1 MSSPFS
7 SQHKS
12 RMVAVYLFTVLF
24 LVFYGKTAAQNPSP
38 SVPNAFGQEVYKQRR
53 LALLDSLGDGV
64 AVLYSRGTSGE
75 MGYRADGDFWYLTGL
90 DDPGAIL
97 ILAPKEKDCE
107 VLLLAPR
114 DPEEERWVGERVPL
128 SESLKVVVK
137 MDRIYRTSSLD
148 WLLVDRVKH
157 SPVLHL
163 ISQLVG
169 PGTGVPPDMELYG
182 KISERIPGV
191 TTKNSSRFLESM
203 RMYKSQKEIAALEK
217 AIVVTYKGMTESL
230 PLIRPGVTEFQ
241 LAGKLQESF
250 KQQGAQFSSFSPI
263 VGAGEHS
270 TILHYERL
278 DREIRAGE
286 LVLID
291 FGAEWNHYAA
301 DITRTFPADGK
312 FTDAQARIYDV
323 VLEAQKAAI
332 ASIKPG
338 ISQDSV
344 DAVARSVIRKAGY
357 AEAFI
362 HGTSHYL
369 GVEVHDAGDYGQ
381 PLMPGMVI
389 TVEPGI
395 YLPDSKIGVRIEDDV
410 LVTQNGSR
418 VLSAEIPRERAEIE
432 KWMARSSH

>member
-1 MSSPFS
+1 
-7 SQHKS
+7 
-12 RMVAVYLFTVLF
+12 
-24 LVFYGKTAAQNPSP
+24 
-38 SVPNAFGQEVYKQRR
+38 
-53 LALLDSLGDGV
+53 
-64 AVLYSRGTSGE
+64 
-75 MGYRADGDFWYLTGL
+75 
-90 DDPGAIL
+90 
-97 ILAPKEKDCE
+97 
-107 VLLLAPR
+107 
-114 DPEEERWVGERVPL
+114 
-128 SESLKVVVK
+128 
-137 MDRIYRTSSLD
+137 
-148 WLLVDRVKH
+148 
-157 SPVLHL
+157 
-163 ISQLVG
+163 
-169 PGTGVPPDMELYG
+169 
-182 KISERIPGV
+182 
-191 TTKNSSRFLESM
+191 
-203 RMYKSQKEIAALEK
+203 
-217 AIVVTYKGMTESL
+217 MTESL

-250 KQQGAQFSSFSPI
+250 KQQGAQFGSFSPI